1 MNARVMALLL
11 PVSCVITV
19 ILFTV
24 AIPVSIIA
32 MMIMLVKPG
41 VVRSIQ
47 ETAQRK
53 ITRAIMGHM
62 MGRMARA

>member
-1 MNARVMALLL
+1 MALLL
-11 PVSCVITV
+11 PVSCVIAV

-53 ITRAIMGHM
+53 MTKAIMGHM
-62 MGRMARA
+62 IGRMARA